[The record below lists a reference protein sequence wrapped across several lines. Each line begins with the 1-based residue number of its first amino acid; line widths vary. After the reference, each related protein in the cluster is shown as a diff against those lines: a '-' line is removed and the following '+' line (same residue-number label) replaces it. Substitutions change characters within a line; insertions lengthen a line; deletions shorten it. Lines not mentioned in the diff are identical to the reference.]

1 MVNYR
6 RKADSTIKGYLY
18 QFNKSI
24 DIILDSNDDV
34 PVVLEGVI
42 EDIDVHMPSAIKTI
56 QCKYHEDKKYQ
67 LSSVVAPILEMLCH
81 YCESTYLGKS
91 VSYYLFAYYSDNVD
105 EVDRDAFL
113 DFLNTTKDKEIL
125 SKYFHRI
132 YSIPD
137 LTILRIIPAGEII
150 QGMNS
155 EES

>member
-1 MVNYR
+1 MR
-6 RKADSTIKGYLY
+6 QADSTIKGYLY

-24 DIILDSNDDV
+24 DVILDSNDDA

-56 QCKYHEDKKYQ
+56 QCKYPEDKKFQ

-91 VSYYLFAYYSDNVD
+91 VSYYLFAYYSDSVD
-105 EVDRDAFL
+105 GVDRNAFV

>member
-1 MVNYR
+1 
-6 RKADSTIKGYLY
+6 
-18 QFNKSI
+18 
-24 DIILDSNDDV
+24 
-34 PVVLEGVI
+34 
-42 EDIDVHMPSAIKTI
+42 
-56 QCKYHEDKKYQ
+56 
-67 LSSVVAPILEMLCH
+67 MLCH

-105 EVDRDAFL
+105 GVDRNAFV